1 METPKHPLTIQQSS
15 FLTKLRSY
23 LPEKIYF
30 YGSILRDDFLPGISD
45 IDVLYF
51 SKENLQTAVHKL
63 YRLLTQDSNA
73 TRIQM
78 LHFLYHSSET
88 KKVISGYKI
97 KYTNVDNGIIIEMS
111 MYDDENKKFII
122 QEQLQKARIPY
133 FIVYAM
139 LILKILAYK
148 YRVLPEDTFRW
159 IKDNLFITMSGI
171 KNTFLPI
178 EHEERN

>member
-97 KYTNVDNGIIIEMS
+97 KYTNVDNGIIIEIS
-111 MYDDENKKFII
+111 MYDDENKELII

>member
-1 METPKHPLTIQQSS
+1 MEIPKHPLTIKQSN
-15 FLTKLRSY
+15 FLNKLRSY

-51 SKENLQTAVHKL
+51 SKENLQSSVHKL
-63 YRLLTQDSNA
+63 YNLLTQDSSA

-97 KYTNVDNGIIIEMS
+97 KYTNVDNGVIIELS
-111 MYDDENKKFII
+111 MYDDENKELIMK
-122 QEQLQKARIPY
+122 EQLQKARIPL
-133 FIVYAM
+133 FIVYAL

-148 YRVLPEDTFRW
+148 YRVLPEDTFRL
-159 IKDNLFITMSGI
+159 IKDKLFIFMSGI

-178 EHEERN
+178 YHEERK

>member
-15 FLTKLRSY
+15 FCKTPFLFTRKNL
-23 LPEKIYF
+23 L

-45 IDVLYF
+45 IDLLYF

-63 YRLLTQDSNA
+63 YRLLLQDSNA

-111 MYDDENKKFII
+111 MYDDENKELII
-122 QEQLQKARIPY
+122 QEQLQKAPHSLFYSLCYAY
-133 FIVYAM
+133 F
-139 LILKILAYK
+139 KILAYK

>member
-1 METPKHPLTIQQSS
+1 METPKHPLTIQQSH
-15 FLTKLRSY
+15 FLSKLRNY
-23 LPEKIYF
+23 LPEKLYF

-45 IDVLYF
+45 IDILYF
-51 SKENLQTAVHKL
+51 SKENLQSTVHKL
-63 YRLLTQDSNA
+63 YTLLNQDSKA

-88 KKVISGYKI
+88 KKVVSGYKI
-97 KYTNVDNGIIIEMS
+97 KYTNVDNGVIVEIS
-111 MYDDENKKFII
+111 MYDNENKELIMN
-122 QEQLQKARIPY
+122 EQLKKAKIPFY
-133 FIVYAM
+133 IVYAM

-178 EHEERN
+178 EHEERK

>member
-15 FLTKLRSY
+15 FLAKLRSY

-111 MYDDENKKFII
+111 MYDDENKELII
-122 QEQLQKARIPY
+122 KEQLQKARIPY

>member
-1 METPKHPLTIQQSS
+1 METPKHPLTIQQSN

-51 SKENLQTAVHKL
+51 SKENLQSSVHRL
-63 YRLLTQDSNA
+63 YKLLTKDSNY

-88 KKVISGYKI
+88 KKVISGYKL
-97 KYTNVDNGIIIEMS
+97 KYTNVDNGVIIEVS
-111 MYDDENKKFII
+111 MYDDENKELIMK
-122 QEQLQKARIPY
+122 EQIRKARIPY
-133 FIVYAM
+133 FIVYAL
-139 LILKILAYK
+139 LILKIMAYK

-159 IKDNLFITMSGI
+159 IKDKLFISMSGI
-171 KNTFLPI
+171 NNTFLPI
-178 EHEERN
+178 EHQERN